1 MDSDLLFISC
11 PYEKTHKIQRKDIY
25 NHIHF
30 KCKFAKKSGKKY
42 KFCQFDNSIFYES
55 QHETTHR
62 ENCNNCK
69 KNDKKLLDQS
79 IISKKAKEEIFL
91 FSENSKL
98 EELNSEMII
107 NQSFVDNSLSIDLKN
122 NIF

>member
-1 MDSDLLFISC
+1 MDSDLFILC

-30 KCKFAKKSGKKY
+30 KCKFAKNSGKKF
-42 KFCQFDNSIFYES
+42 KICQFDNSIFYES
-55 QHETTHR
+55 QHEQIHR
-62 ENCNNCK
+62 ENCENCK

-79 IISKKAKEEIFL
+79 VISKKAKKEEFL

-98 EELNSEMII
+98 DDLNNEIII